1 MRPRAGTKRDHPDG
15 GRTNP
20 ARRAAPEYPVPYT
33 PSAVP
38 ARFVRSVLLLLLGAC
53 VSMLSV
59 APAGAQED
67 DGADTGAAES
77 VTGTL
82 RAEPEED
89 DGEDVLV
96 SGAAITVRTADG
108 EEIDEVET
116 DDQGTWSVELPG
128 PGTYLVSIDPDSLP
142 DDVELRDEDRAEL
155 SVNVRPGQTRPVIF
169 ALGEDPRDVGT
180 RFDQFLQLCVEGIKF
195 GLIIAMAAI
204 GLSLIFGT
212 TGLVNFAHGE
222 LVTFGALAA
231 YFFNRTIGMHLVWAT
246 LLAMCVSGVVG
257 GLVDTGVWRP
267 LRRRK
272 TGLIAM
278 MVVSIGLS
286 IGIRYIYLYQFG
298 GRTRPY
304 SDYNLQRAV
313 DIGPISIAPKDLW
326 VIALSIIVLV
336 GVGLAL
342 QFTRIGKAMRA
353 VADNPDLAESSG
365 IDVDRVILVVWVAG
379 SALACL
385 GGVFF
390 GLGEQVSWQFG
401 FQLLLLMF
409 AGVTL
414 GGLGTA
420 YGALLGSFVIGLF
433 VQVSTL
439 WVSTELKNVGAFAIL
454 ILILLVRPQGIL
466 GRAERVG

>member
-1 MRPRAGTKRDHPDG
+1 ML
-15 GRTNP
+15 
-20 ARRAAPEYPVPYT
+20 
-33 PSAVP
+33 
-38 ARFVRSVLLLLLGAC
+38 FLLLGAC
-53 VSMLSV
+53 LSLLLVS
-59 APAGAQED
+59 PAAAQEGGD
-67 DGADTGAAES
+67 DGPTAA
-77 VTGTL
+77 VNGTL
-82 RAEPEED
+82 RAQPEEE
-89 DGEDVLV
+89 DGEDRLV
-96 SGAAITVRTADG
+96 EGAAITVTTPEG
-108 EEIDEVET
+108 EEIGTAET
-116 DDQGTWSVELPG
+116 AEDGTWDVDLPG
-128 PGTYLVSIDPDSLP
+128 PGEYLVSIDPDSLP
-142 DDVELRDEDRAEL
+142 DGVELRDEDRAEL
-155 SVNVRPGQTRPVIF
+155 SVTVRPGQTRPVIF
-169 ALGEDPRDVGT
+169 ALGDDPREVGT

-231 YFFNRTIGMHLVWAT
+231 YFFNRTIGMHLIWAT
-246 LLAMCVSGVVG
+246 LLAMCVAGVVG
-257 GLVDTGVWRP
+257 GLVDTGIWRP

-304 SDYNLQRAV
+304 SGYNLQRAI

-326 VIALSIIVLV
+326 VIAISILVLLA
-336 GVGLAL
+336 VGLAL

-365 IDVDRVILVVWVAG
+365 IDVDRVILVVWVSG

-454 ILILLVRPQGIL
+454 IVILLVRPQGIL

>member
-1 MRPRAGTKRDHPDG
+1 M
-15 GRTNP
+15 
-20 ARRAAPEYPVPYT
+20 
-33 PSAVP
+33 
-38 ARFVRSVLLLLLGAC
+38 LLLLLAAC
-53 VSMLSV
+53 MSLVLVS
-59 APAGAQED
+59 PAAAQED
-67 DGADTGAAES
+67 EDSGPAES
-77 VTGTL
+77 VVGTL
-82 RAEPEED
+82 KAQAEED
-89 DGEDVLV
+89 DEEDQLV
-96 SGAAITVRTADG
+96 SGAAITVRTPGG
-108 EEIDEVET
+108 EEVDEVET
-116 DDQGTWSVELPG
+116 DDEGTWSVDLPG

-142 DDVELRDEDRAEL
+142 DDVELRDEDKAEL
-155 SVNVRPGQTRPVIF
+155 SVTVRPGQTRPVIF

-222 LVTFGALAA
+222 LVTFGALTA
-231 YFFNRTIGMHLVWAT
+231 YFFNRTVGMHLIWAT
-246 LLAMCVSGVVG
+246 LLAMCVAGAVG
-257 GLVDTGVWRP
+257 GLVDTGIWRP

-286 IGIRYIYLYQFG
+286 IGLRYVYLYQFG

-304 SDYNLQRAV
+304 SGYNLQRAV

-326 VIALSIIVLV
+326 VIGLSILVLV

-365 IDVDRVILVVWVAG
+365 IDVDRVILVVWIAG

-390 GLGEQVSWQFG
+390 GLGEQVSFQFG

-454 ILILLVRPQGIL
+454 IVILLVRPQGIL
-466 GRAERVG
+466 GRAERIG

>member
-1 MRPRAGTKRDHPDG
+1 MLVALVLTSLLAPMT
-15 GRTNP
+15 
-20 ARRAAPEYPVPYT
+20 AA
-33 PSAVP
+33 
-38 ARFVRSVLLLLLGAC
+38 L
-53 VSMLSV
+53 
-59 APAGAQED
+59 AQE
-67 DGADTGAAES
+67 AEPAES
-77 VTGTL
+77 VRGTL
-82 RAEPEED
+82 QADGDEGDKIPVEGAE
-89 DGEDVLV
+89 
-96 SGAAITVRTADG
+96 ITVTTADG
-108 EEIDEVET
+108 DEVGIAT
-116 DDQGTWSVELPG
+116 TADDGTWEVPVPG
-128 PGTYLVSIDPDSLP
+128 AGDYVVAIDPDSLP
-142 DDVELRDEDRAEL
+142 DDIELRNEDRAEL
-155 SVNVRPGQTRPVIF
+155 PVNVRLGQNRTVLF
-169 ALGEDPRDVGT
+169 ALGEDPRQVGS
-180 RFDQFLQLCVEGIKF
+180 RFDEFLQLIVEGIKF

-222 LVTFGALAA
+222 IVTFGGLIA
-231 YFFNRTIGMHLVWAT
+231 YLFNQTIGMHLIPAA
-246 LLAMCVSGVVG
+246 LIAMVLTAGFGG
-257 GLVDTGVWRP
+257 GLDLVVWRP

-278 MVVSIGLS
+278 MVVSIGL
-286 IGIRYIYLYQFG
+286 GFLLRYVYLYQFG

-304 SDYNLQRAV
+304 GDYNLQRAV
-313 DIGPISIAPKDLW
+313 DVGPISIAPKDI
-326 VIALSIIVLV
+326 VIILLSVAVLI
-336 GVGLAL
+336 GVGLLL

-353 VADNPDLAESSG
+353 VSDNPDLAESSG
-365 IDVDRVILVVWVAG
+365 IDVDRVILTVWALG

-390 GLGEQVSWQFG
+390 GLGEQVSFQYG

-454 ILILLVRPQGIL
+454 IVILLVRPQGIL
-466 GRAERVG
+466 GRAERIG